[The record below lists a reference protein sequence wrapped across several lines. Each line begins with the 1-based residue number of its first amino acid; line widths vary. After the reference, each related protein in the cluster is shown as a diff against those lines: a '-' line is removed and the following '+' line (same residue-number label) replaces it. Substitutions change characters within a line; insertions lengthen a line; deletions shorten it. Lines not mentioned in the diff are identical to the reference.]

1 MGDLEVDL
9 TELAQCRD
17 ELGLLIEEFSRA
29 EDIAR
34 DTDVGSATVAD
45 ALHEFATNW
54 KTHKKDLVEEMSGL
68 HKMADASAHAYL
80 DADNKLAADIAH
92 AVHRKHS

>member
-9 TELAQCRD
+9 DELARCRD
-17 ELGLLIEEFSRA
+17 ELGLLIAEFSRA

-34 DTDVGSATVAD
+34 GTDVGARTVAD

-54 KTHKKDLVEEMSGL
+54 NAHKKDLVEEMSSL
-68 HKMADASAHAYL
+68 HDMADASAHTYL
-80 DADNKLAADIAH
+80 DADNELAKDIAD
-92 AVHRKHS
+92 AVHEEHR